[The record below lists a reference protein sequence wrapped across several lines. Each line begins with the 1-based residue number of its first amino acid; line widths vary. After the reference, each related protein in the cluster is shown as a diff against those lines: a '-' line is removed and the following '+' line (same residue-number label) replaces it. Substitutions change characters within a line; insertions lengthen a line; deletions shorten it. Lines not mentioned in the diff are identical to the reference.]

1 MKVLSRNAVVMAA
14 GALLLGSGLAFSTAG
29 AVRGANQGKATNHQI
44 QPDKKAKSFSCNI
57 AYEACVVGN
66 NSATNGYGV
75 EGEAPYTGVW
85 GHSTSGYGIG
95 VSGNSTSG
103 YGGVFSGATGV
114 YAESPDTPL
123 YSSGTASPHGVFYTD
138 TAGDGVF
145 SGKVTADG
153 GFATVVKTRGGGH
166 VNPYGAMST
175 EAILEDTG
183 TARIIGGAGAVRFDR
198 AFAQSI
204 ETSRGYQV
212 FLTPDGDTRG
222 LYVAQK
228 YEGGFIVRET
238 ERGHDSLDF
247 DWRVVAHPYG
257 ASTQR
262 LPVLDIKRPQLPT
275 QLPR

>member
-14 GALLLGSGLAFSTAG
+14 AALLLGSGLAFSTAG

-44 QPDKKAKSFSCNI
+44 QPDKKSFSCNI
-57 AYEACVVGN
+57 VDEACVVGN
-66 NSATNGYGV
+66 NSNASGYGV
-75 EGEAPYTGVW
+75 EGEAPY
-85 GHSTSGYGIG
+85 IG
-95 VSGNSTSG
+95 VYGGGNST
-103 YGGVFSGATGV
+103 YTGGLFSGGFIGV
-114 YAESPDTPL
+114 DAESPALPL
-123 YSSGTASPHGVFYTD
+123 YSYGTVSGGYFYTENNGDGHFSGTVYASG
-138 TAGDGVF
+138 F
-145 SGKVTADG
+145 SDAVT
-153 GFATVVKTRGGGH
+153 TRGGGH

-183 TARIIGGAGAVRFDR
+183 TARIIGGAGTVRFDR

-262 LPVLDIKRPQLPT
+262 LPALNIKRPQLPT